1 VEFEKLAL
9 EINATSAGWEVIKP
23 PRCVGTSGAEHK
35 FTFLASNS
43 GHLYGF
49 DLYPEI
55 GELQVLR
62 TFIKEMDTGAAG
74 ILVCL
79 SGKASE
85 RARELTVEL
94 KVTILSPAE
103 IGDFF
108 KSEKILMAEQRES
121 GALDLRSR

>member
-23 PRCVGTSGAEHK
+23 PRCVGTSGIEHR
-35 FTFLASNS
+35 FSFLASDS

-62 TFIKEMDTGAAG
+62 TFIKEMDTGVTG
-74 ILVCL
+74 VLVCL

-94 KVTILSPAE
+94 KVRVLSPAD

-108 KSEKILMAEQRES
+108 KSEKTLMAEQRETE
-121 GALDLRSR
+121 APDLR

>member
-23 PRCVGTSGAEHK
+23 PRCVGTSGIEHR
-35 FTFLASNS
+35 FTFLASRS

-62 TFIKEMDTGAAG
+62 TFIKEMDTGVTG
-74 ILVCL
+74 VLVCL
-79 SGKASE
+79 SGKASGKGM
-85 RARELTVEL
+85 ELTAEL
-94 KVTILSPAE
+94 RVRVLSPAE

-108 KSEKILMAEQRES
+108 KSEKMLTPEQKEAE
-121 GALDLRSR
+121 APDLR